1 MFGLYVLD
9 NATSVKRDNILNLR
23 ASRRLIR
30 AKNVIFQSLKT
41 MNNIIDQLLFITGQ
55 SIVVYYF
62 K

>member
-1 MFGLYVLD
+1 VLD

-55 SIVVYYF
+55 SVVVYYF

>member
-1 MFGLYVLD
+1 VLD